1 MTLKE
6 AKQVIDEYLAQGED
20 EESIVSA
27 LYIMYQDGD
36 LNLEELQ
43 KLIELLGYKFTEEFK
58 AMSDEDKKTKGLVE
72 KGKPEE
78 KVEIRMFNPK
88 KVLKLTDSKINYILK
103 KFYNGGHPWLEGNEY
118 IKDYLIGTTDL
129 LPEGIIDE
137 IRKVLLDNAYRR

>member
-6 AKQVIDEYLAQGED
+6 AKQVIDEFLAQGEE

-36 LNLEELQ
+36 LKLEELQ
-43 KLIELLGYKFTEEFK
+43 KLIGLLGYEFTEEFK
-58 AMSDEDKKTKGLVE
+58 AMSEKDKKIKGIVE

-78 KVEIRMFNPK
+78 KVEIKMMYPK
-88 KVLKLTDSKINYILK
+88 EVLKLSENKINCILK
-103 KFYNGGHPWLEGNEY
+103 MFYNGGHPWLDKNVY
-118 IKDYLIGTTDL
+118 IKDYLVGTTNL

-137 IRKVLLDNAYRR
+137 IKKVKYRIVY